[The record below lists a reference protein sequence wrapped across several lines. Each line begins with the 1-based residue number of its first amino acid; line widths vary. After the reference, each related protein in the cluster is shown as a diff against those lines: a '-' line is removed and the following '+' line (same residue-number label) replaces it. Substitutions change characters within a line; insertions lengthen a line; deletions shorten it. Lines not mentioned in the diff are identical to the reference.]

1 MVSWPGN
8 IAWVSVVFVAILISE
23 CIIMKKIDVKF
34 VDEMMVTVCV
44 CVFVCASV
52 FCHMAQNKTVLAG

>member
-23 CIIMKKIDVKF
+23 CIIMRKIDVKL

-44 CVFVCASV
+44 YVCVRLSSATWLKAKPFSPV
-52 FCHMAQNKTVLAG
+52 